1 MISPAGK
8 RSRKRTVAACAAV
21 LAAAATLSACASSN
35 SSKPD
40 TGAALTTG
48 GGSTINILDITATS
62 GATAIYGTQETDG
75 LEAAAAY
82 YNAHGGILGKK
93 ISVTVE
99 NDNSDPATA
108 ASILTQQLSSNP
120 GKWTMVWAG
129 EEGTVSAALVPI
141 LKHYDVFGSFVDDG
155 NGACALASACP
166 NLFMQSPPINVAE
179 VADAAALKKAGYTK
193 VGIIADQATY
203 DQSELSFMTPDLAKD
218 GIKYDTVSFPSSA
231 VSLTPEMSQLK
242 SDGAQA
248 VFALALGPAA
258 GYVLQARAALGWSVP
273 VEFDVT
279 GSSTDIASLVPAGDL
294 TNVTETIQYCEDTQ
308 HANPAF
314 ASMVKYT
321 PHSLAGNIICSI
333 AGDGWGGTVLLA
345 EAAAKAK
352 SLSANALGSAA
363 QTLTITNNEVSYTTK
378 CWTPADHE
386 DSCEGPAYYE
396 IVAAG
401 QLKNTRLYPLG

>member
-1 MISPAGK
+1 M
-8 RSRKRTVAACAAV
+8 RKRTRMRT
-21 LAAAATLSACASSN
+21 AAAGAATLAVAVTLSACASGG
-35 SSKPD
+35 SSSSSGSASP
-40 TGAALTTG
+40 AAAASG
-48 GGSTINILDITATS
+48 GGTINILDITATS
-62 GATAIYGTQETDG
+62 GPTAIYGTQETDG

-82 YNAHGGILGKK
+82 YNARGGILGKK
-93 ISVTVE
+93 IIVTVE

-141 LKHYDVFGSFVDDG
+141 LKRYDVFASFVDDG
-155 NGACALASACP
+155 NSACAQASACP
-166 NLFMQSPPINVAE
+166 NLFTQSPPINVAE
-179 VADAAALKKAGYTK
+179 VADANALKKAGYTK

-203 DQSELSFMTPDLAKD
+203 DQSELSYMTPDLAKD
-218 GIKYDTVSFPSSA
+218 GIKYDTVSFPSTA

-242 SDGAQA
+242 GDGVQA

-273 VEFDVT
+273 VQFDVT
-279 GSSTDIASLVPAGDL
+279 GSSTDIASLVPASDL
-294 TNVTETIQYCEDTQ
+294 SNVNETIQYCEDT
-308 HANPAF
+308 HHDNPAF
-314 ASMVKYT
+314 AAMVKYT
-321 PHSLAGNIICSI
+321 PQPLAGNIICSI

-345 EAAAKAK
+345 DAAAKAG

-363 QTLTITNNEVSYTTK
+363 QSLTISNNEVSYTTK

-396 IVAAG
+396 IVPAG
-401 QLKNTRLYPLG
+401 QLKNTQLYPLG

>member
-21 LAAAATLSACASSN
+21 LAAAAALSACASSN

-155 NGACALASACP
+155 NGACAQASACP

-203 DQSELSFMTPDLAKD
+203 DQSELSYITPDLAKD

-279 GSSTDIASLVPAGDL
+279 GSSTDIASLVPASDL

-314 ASMVKYT
+314 AAMVKYT
-321 PHSLAGNIICSI
+321 PNPLAGNIICSI

-345 EAAAKAK
+345 DAAAKAK
-352 SLSANALGSAA
+352 SLNANALGSAA
-363 QTLTITNNEVSYTTK
+363 QTLTITSNEVSYTTK

-401 QLKNTRLYPLG
+401 KLKNTQLYPLG

>member
-1 MISPAGK
+1 MSK
-8 RSRKRTVAACAAV
+8 RKLAACAAT
-21 LAAAATLSACASSN
+21 LAVAVALSACGSSSSSTSAS
-35 SSKPD
+35 
-40 TGAALTTG
+40 TAAVAASGT
-48 GGSTINILDITATS
+48 SINILDITATS
-62 GATAIYGTQETDG
+62 GPTAIFGTQETDG

-82 YNAHGGILGKK
+82 YNAHGGILGRK
-93 ISVTVE
+93 INVTVE

-120 GKWTMVWAG
+120 SKWTMVWAG

-141 LKHYDVFGSFVDDG
+141 LKRYDVFASFVDDG
-155 NGACALASACP
+155 NGTCAQASACP

-179 VADAAALKKAGYTK
+179 VADAAALQKAGYTK

-203 DQSELSFMTPDLAKD
+203 DQSELSYMTPALAKD
-218 GIKYDTVSFPSSA
+218 GIKYTTVSFPSSA

-242 SDGAQA
+242 SDGVQA

-279 GSSTDIASLVPAGDL
+279 GSSTDIASLVPTSELGS
-294 TNVTETIQYCEDTQ
+294 VTETIQYCEDI
-308 HANPAF
+308 HHNNPAF
-314 ASMVKYT
+314 SAMEKYT
-321 PHSLAGNIICSI
+321 PQPLAGNIICSI
-333 AGDGWGGTVLLA
+333 AGDGWGGMVLLA
-345 EAAAKAK
+345 DAAAKAK
-352 SLSANALGSAA
+352 SLSPNALGSAA

-386 DSCEGPAYYE
+386 DTCEGPSYYE
-396 IVAAG
+396 IVPAG
-401 QLKNTRLYPLG
+401 QLKNTQLYPLG

>member
-1 MISPAGK
+1 MRIRTLAAGGAALA
-8 RSRKRTVAACAAV
+8 VAAS
-21 LAAAATLSACASSN
+21 LSACASS
-35 SSKPD
+35 SSKSGTD
-40 TGAALTTG
+40 AAVAAG
-48 GGSTINILDITATS
+48 GSSSTINILDITATS

-108 ASILTQQLSSNP
+108 ASLLTQQLSSDP

-141 LKHYDVFGSFVDDG
+141 LKRYDVFASFVDDG
-155 NGACALASACP
+155 NGACAQASACP

-179 VADAAALKKAGYTK
+179 VADAAALRKDGYTK

-203 DQSELSFMTPDLAKD
+203 DQSELSYMTPDLAKD

-242 SDGAQA
+242 SDGVQA

-279 GSSTDIASLVPAGDL
+279 GSSTDIASLVPASDL
-294 TNVTETIQYCEDTQ
+294 TDVTETIQYCEDTQ
-308 HANPAF
+308 HPNPAF
-314 ASMVKYT
+314 AAMVKYT
-321 PHSLAGNIICSI
+321 PHPLAGNIICSI

-345 EAAAKAK
+345 DAAAKAK

-363 QTLTITNNEVSYTTK
+363 QTLTITSNEVSYTTK

-396 IVAAG
+396 IVPAG
-401 QLKNTRLYPLG
+401 QLKNTQLYPLG

>member
-1 MISPAGK
+1 MRI
-8 RSRKRTVAACAAV
+8 RTRMRT
-21 LAAAATLSACASSN
+21 AAAGAAALAVIVSLSACASGSGSGS
-35 SSKPD
+35 SSKS
-40 TGAALTTG
+40 TGSAAAAAS

-62 GATAIYGTQETDG
+62 GPTAIYGTQETDG

-108 ASILTQQLSSNP
+108 ASILTQQLSGNP

-141 LKHYDVFGSFVDDG
+141 LKRYDVFASFVDDG
-155 NGACALASACP
+155 NSACAQASACP
-166 NLFMQSPPINVAE
+166 NLFTQSPPINVAE
-179 VADAAALKKAGYTK
+179 VADAAALKKAGYSK
-193 VGIIADQATY
+193 IGIIADQATY
-203 DQSELSFMTPDLAKD
+203 DQSELSYMTPALAKE
-218 GIKYDTVSFPSSA
+218 GIKYTTVSFPASA

-242 SDGAQA
+242 SDGVQA
-248 VFALALGPAA
+248 VFALALGPSA

-273 VEFDVT
+273 VQFDVT
-279 GSSTDIASLVPAGDL
+279 GSSTDIASLVPSSDL
-294 TNVTETIQYCEDTQ
+294 SNVTETIQYCEDTK
-308 HANPAF
+308 HDNPAF
-314 ASMVKYT
+314 AAMVKYT
-321 PHSLAGNIICSI
+321 PQPLAGNIICSI

-352 SLSANALGSAA
+352 SLSPNALGSAA
-363 QTLTITNNEVSYTTK
+363 QTLTIANNEVSYSTK

-396 IVAAG
+396 IVPAG
-401 QLKNTRLYPLG
+401 QLKKTQLYPLG

>member
-1 MISPAGK
+1 MSPAGK

-21 LAAAATLSACASSN
+21 LAAAAALSACGSSG
-35 SSKPD
+35 SKSD
-40 TGAALTTG
+40 TGAAVAA

-108 ASILTQQLSSNP
+108 ASILTQELSSNP

-155 NGACALASACP
+155 DGACAQASACP

-203 DQSELSFMTPDLAKD
+203 DQSELSYMTPDLAKD

-279 GSSTDIASLVPAGDL
+279 GSSTDIASLVPASDL
-294 TNVTETIQYCEDTQ
+294 SDVTETIQYCEDTK
-308 HANPAF
+308 HPNPAF
-314 ASMVKYT
+314 AAMVKYT
-321 PHSLAGNIICSI
+321 PQPLAGNIICSI

-345 EAAAKAK
+345 DAAAKAG

-363 QTLTITNNEVSYTTK
+363 QTLTITSNEVSYTTK

-396 IVAAG
+396 IVPAG
-401 QLKNTRLYPLG
+401 KLKNTQLYPLG

>member
-1 MISPAGK
+1 MSPAGT
-8 RSRKRTVAACAAV
+8 RSRKRTVAACAAM
-21 LAAAATLSACASSN
+21 LAAAAALSACASSG
-35 SSKPD
+35 SSKSH
-40 TGAALTTG
+40 TGAAVTS

-62 GATAIYGTQETDG
+62 GPTAIYGTQETDG

-93 ISVTVE
+93 ISITVE

-108 ASILTQQLSSNP
+108 ASILTQQLSSDP

-141 LKHYDVFGSFVDDG
+141 LKHYDVFASFVDDG
-155 NGACALASACP
+155 NSACAQASACP
-166 NLFMQSPPINVAE
+166 NLFTQSPPINVAE
-179 VADAAALKKAGYTK
+179 VADADALKKAGYTK
-193 VGIIADQATY
+193 IGIIADQATY
-203 DQSELSFMTPDLAKD
+203 DQSELSYMTPALAKD

-242 SDGAQA
+242 GDGVQA
-248 VFALALGPAA
+248 VFALALGPSA
-258 GYVLQARAALGWSVP
+258 GYVLQARAALGWSIP
-273 VEFDVT
+273 VQFDVT
-279 GSSTDIASLVPAGDL
+279 GSSTDIASLVPASDL
-294 TNVTETIQYCEDTQ
+294 SNVTETIQYCEDTT
-308 HANPAF
+308 HDNPAF
-314 ASMVKYT
+314 AAMVRYT
-321 PHSLAGNIICSI
+321 PHPLAGNIICSI

-363 QTLTITNNEVSYTTK
+363 QSLTITSNEVSYTTK

>member
-1 MISPAGK
+1 M
-8 RSRKRTVAACAAV
+8 RKRTRMRT
-21 LAAAATLSACASSN
+21 AAAGAAALAVAVSLSACSS
-35 SSKPD
+35 SSGSSGSSD
-40 TGAALTTG
+40 TGAAVTSSG
-48 GGSTINILDITATS
+48 GTINILDITATS
-62 GATAIYGTQETDG
+62 GPTAIYGTQETDG

-141 LKHYDVFGSFVDDG
+141 LKHYDVFASFVDDG
-155 NGACALASACP
+155 NSACAQASACP
-166 NLFMQSPPINVAE
+166 NLFTQSPPINVAE

-193 VGIIADQATY
+193 IGIIADQATY
-203 DQSELSFMTPDLAKD
+203 DQSELSYMTPALAKE
-218 GIKYDTVSFPSSA
+218 GIKYTTVSFPSSA

-242 SDGAQA
+242 GDGVQA
-248 VFALALGPAA
+248 VFALALGPSA

-273 VEFDVT
+273 VQFDVT

-294 TNVTETIQYCEDTQ
+294 TNVTETIQYCEDTS
-308 HANPAF
+308 HDNLAF
-314 ASMVKYT
+314 TAMVKYT
-321 PHSLAGNIICSI
+321 PHALAGNIICSI

-401 QLKNTRLYPLG
+401 QLKNTQLYPLG

>member
-1 MISPAGK
+1 M
-8 RSRKRTVAACAAV
+8 RKRTRMRT
-21 LAAAATLSACASSN
+21 AAAGAATLAVAVTLSACAS
-35 SSKPD
+35 
-40 TGAALTTG
+40 
-48 GGSTINILDITATS
+48 GGSSSSSGSASAAAAASGSGTINILDITATS
-62 GATAIYGTQETDG
+62 GPTAIYGTQETDG

-82 YNAHGGILGKK
+82 YNARGGILGKK
-93 ISVTVE
+93 IIVTVE

-141 LKHYDVFGSFVDDG
+141 LKRYDVFASFVDDG
-155 NGACALASACP
+155 NSACAQASACP
-166 NLFMQSPPINVAE
+166 NLFTQSPPINVAE
-179 VADAAALKKAGYTK
+179 VADANALKKAGYTK

-203 DQSELSFMTPDLAKD
+203 DQSELSYMTPDLAKD
-218 GIKYDTVSFPSSA
+218 GIKYDTVSFPSTA

-242 SDGAQA
+242 GDGVQA

-273 VEFDVT
+273 VQFDVT
-279 GSSTDIASLVPAGDL
+279 GSSTDIASLVPASDL
-294 TNVTETIQYCEDTQ
+294 SNVNETIQYCEDT
-308 HANPAF
+308 HHDNPAF
-314 ASMVKYT
+314 AAMVKYT
-321 PHSLAGNIICSI
+321 PQPLAGNIICSI

-345 EAAAKAK
+345 DAAAKAG

-363 QTLTITNNEVSYTTK
+363 QSLTISNNEVSYTTK

-396 IVAAG
+396 IVPAG
-401 QLKNTRLYPLG
+401 QLKNTQLYPLG

>member
-1 MISPAGK
+1 MSPAGK

-21 LAAAATLSACASSN
+21 LAAAAALSACGSSG
-35 SSKPD
+35 SKSD
-40 TGAALTTG
+40 TGAAVAA

-108 ASILTQQLSSNP
+108 ASILTQELSSNP

-155 NGACALASACP
+155 DGACAQASACP

-203 DQSELSFMTPDLAKD
+203 DQSELSYMTPDLAKD

-279 GSSTDIASLVPAGDL
+279 GSSTDIASLVPASDL
-294 TNVTETIQYCEDTQ
+294 SNVTETIQYCEDTK
-308 HANPAF
+308 HPNPAF
-314 ASMVKYT
+314 AAMVKYT
-321 PHSLAGNIICSI
+321 PQPLAGNIICSI

-345 EAAAKAK
+345 DAAAKAG

-363 QTLTITNNEVSYTTK
+363 QTLTITSNEVSYTTK

-396 IVAAG
+396 IVPAG
-401 QLKNTRLYPLG
+401 KLKNTQLYPLG

>member
-1 MISPAGK
+1 M
-8 RSRKRTVAACAAV
+8 RKRTRMRTALAGAATLAVAV
-21 LAAAATLSACASSN
+21 TLSACSSGGSSSSSGSAS
-35 SSKPD
+35 
-40 TGAALTTG
+40 AAAAASG
-48 GGSTINILDITATS
+48 GGTINILDITATS
-62 GATAIYGTQETDG
+62 GPTAIYGTQETDG

-93 ISVTVE
+93 IIVTVE

-141 LKHYDVFGSFVDDG
+141 LKRYDVFASFVDDG
-155 NGACALASACP
+155 NSACAQASACP
-166 NLFMQSPPINVAE
+166 NLFTQSPPINVAE
-179 VADAAALKKAGYTK
+179 VADADALKKAGYTK

-203 DQSELSFMTPDLAKD
+203 DQSELSYMTPALAKD
-218 GIKYDTVSFPSSA
+218 GIKYVTVSFPSSA

-242 SDGAQA
+242 GDGVQA
-248 VFALALGPAA
+248 VFALALGPSA

-273 VEFDVT
+273 VQFDVT
-279 GSSTDIASLVPAGDL
+279 GSSTDIASLVPASDL
-294 TNVTETIQYCEDTQ
+294 SNVTETIQYCEDTH

-314 ASMVKYT
+314 AAMVKYT
-321 PHSLAGNIICSI
+321 PQKLAGNIICSI

-345 EAAAKAK
+345 DAAAKAG
-352 SLSANALGSAA
+352 SLNANALGSAA
-363 QTLTITNNEVSYTTK
+363 QSLTISNNEVSYTTK
-378 CWTPADHE
+378 CWTSADHE

-396 IVAAG
+396 IVPAG
-401 QLKNTRLYPLG
+401 QLKNTQLYPVG